1 MPQKG
6 VIKTF
11 QPSQSLYEAPQ
22 RSVNYYNNYNN
33 FIFLFQLFYDAQD
46 RKGWNFHKCLKNC
59 D

>member
-33 FIFLFQLFYDAQD
+33 FIFLFQLIILRCSGQ
-46 RKGWNFHKCLKNC
+46 KGLGFS
-59 D
+59 